1 MSLENWKIS
10 KLITNSSIPKLPFRL
25 DDLLQD
31 KLKLLLKT
39 GITKIPLVLIP
50 AVGVFVLGYDQ
61 GFILENTLGI
71 DSVGTNR
78 IHEFFHDVRHAS
90 GFMCH

>member
-1 MSLENWKIS
+1 M
-10 KLITNSSIPKLPFRL
+10 PFRL
-25 DDLLQD
+25 DDVLQD
-31 KLKLLLKT
+31 RLKLLLKT

-50 AVGVFVLGYDQ
+50 AVGIFILGYDQ
-61 GFILENTLGI
+61 GFILETTLGV

-78 IHEFFHDVRHAS
+78 IHEFFHDARHAS